1 MLFNLLKE
9 TKIISMLVLL
19 RQLCTSEFYKH
30 GGNNQLDLSCQVF
43 LSRMIE
49 LEKKNDTKIRM

>member
-1 MLFNLLKE
+1 
-9 TKIISMLVLL
+9 MLVLL
-19 RQLCTSEFYKH
+19 LKLCTSEFYKH